1 MKKLLS
7 LLFTFI
13 LIFLCSCSA
22 EKAPQ
27 GEKMYFIAP
36 VNRVCVDG
44 RWQRLPFE
52 VCLYSGGE
60 SYTPVFTF
68 PDTKDYVYA
77 VYGDMLYY
85 AQREKSEGV
94 TGVDLS
100 SGESENYAMPKADT
114 VSQLLADESGVYA
127 VTAIRNQ
134 DGLTVYGLMK
144 LSKGDAEQISQSI
157 SPSLTG
163 KHMTS
168 DGINLYYLENDGDGS
183 VLRRYS
189 PSSGERSDIARAE
202 RGGALDYSPGYVYIQ
217 GDNRY
222 RVNLKTGELEFVRR
236 GSGNMIHNGW
246 LYYWDRA
253 FCESGEEYEIM
264 RRNTESGAVESCG
277 KADLPNLE
285 FSTLAASIR
294 FGRDGF
300 VIIDSDHRGGVE
312 YVYFRF
318 GEAAPLRLMR
328 GA

>member
-1 MKKLLS
+1 
-7 LLFTFI
+7 
-13 LIFLCSCSA
+13 
-22 EKAPQ
+22 
-27 GEKMYFIAP
+27 MYFIAP

-44 RWQRLPFE
+44 LWQRLPLE

-60 SYTPVFTF
+60 SYTPIYTF

-77 VYGDMLYY
+77 IYGDMLYY
-85 AQREKSEGV
+85 VQKEKPKDV

-100 SGESENYAMPKADT
+100 SGESENYAMPEANT
-114 VSQLLADESGVYA
+114 VSQLLADESGIYT
-127 VTAIRNQ
+127 VTATRNQ
-134 DGLTVYGLMK
+134 DGLAVYGLMK
-144 LSKGDAEQISQSI
+144 LGKGEVEQISQNI

-168 DGINLYYLENDGDGS
+168 DGTNLYYLENDGDGS
-183 VLRRYS
+183 VLRRCS
-189 PSSGERSDIARAE
+189 PASDECSDIARTE

-222 RVNLKTGELEFVRR
+222 RVNVETGELEFVRR
-236 GSGNMIHNGW
+236 GSGNMIHDGW

-264 RRNTESGAVESCG
+264 RRSMENGAVESCG

-285 FSTLAASIR
+285 FSTLAASIQ

-318 GEAAPLRLMR
+318 GEAAPLRLTR

>member
-1 MKKLLS
+1 MKKLFL

-36 VNRVCVDG
+36 VNRVRVDG
-44 RWQRLPFE
+44 RWQRLPLE

-60 SYTPVFTF
+60 SYIPVFTF

-85 AQREKSEGV
+85 TQREKPENV

-100 SGESENYAMPKADT
+100 SVESENCAALEADT

-127 VTAIRNQ
+127 VTTTKNQ
-134 DGLTVYGLMK
+134 AGSTRYELFT
-144 LSKGDAEQISQSI
+144 LSRGEAEQISQSI
-157 SPSLTG
+157 SPSLMG

-189 PSSGERSDIARAE
+189 PSSGECSDITRAE
-202 RGGALDYSPGYVYIQ
+202 HGGALDYSPGYVYIQ

-222 RVNLKTGELEFVRR
+222 RVNIRTGELEFVRR
-236 GSGNMIHNGW
+236 GSGNMIHGGW

-253 FCESGEEYEIM
+253 FCESSEEYEIM
-264 RRNTESGAVESCG
+264 RRSMESGTIESCG

-285 FSTLAASIR
+285 FSTLAASIW